1 MKFASALLLFLI
13 SFNSTTTIAQ
23 QVQWIARYD
32 GSVNY
37 HDKATDIALDGAGNV
52 YVTGYSYGSIA
63 YYDYAT
69 IKYNS
74 SGDTLWVARYNGPG
88 NGYDIATAI
97 AVDGAGNVYV
107 TGRSEEDLGN
117 DYATIKY
124 NSNGV
129 EEWVARYNGTA
140 NSQDEATAI
149 AVDASGNVYV
159 TGHSRGTGTWGDYAT
174 IKYNSSGDTLWVA
187 RYNGPGNWH
196 DIAKDIVVDGAG
208 NVYVTG
214 QSNYDCATIKYNSS
228 GDTLWVA
235 RYNNW
240 EDDARAIA
248 LDESGNVY
256 VSGRTTDGIVTFS
269 DYLTIKYNS
278 SGVEEWVSRYGGSG
292 AYLYEANAMVV
303 DATGNVY
310 VTGYTSI
317 SSYHTTIKYNSDGDK
332 LWIASHSDSVSYG
345 GHATGIAVDALGNVY
360 VTGYS
365 LNISAHNDYATIKYD
380 SLGKTK
386 WVARYNGPANESD
399 LATAIAVDAS
409 GNVYVTGYSIDPNT
423 RDDYTTIKYVQGP
436 VSVQNG
442 QSLPIFFTLYQ
453 SYPNP
458 FNPSTK
464 IKYQLPEQRYVTLKV
479 FDVLGKEI
487 TTLVNKEKTAG
498 SYEVEFN
505 ASSLPSGVY
514 FYRLQAGSFVET
526 KKMVLMK

>member
-1 MKFASALLLFLI
+1 MVSILFSSGMFA
-13 SFNSTTTIAQ
+13 Q
-23 QVQWIARYD
+23 HVQWIARYD

-88 NGYDIATAI
+88 NGYDIAKAI
-97 AVDGAGNVYV
+97 AVDESGNVYV
-107 TGRSEEDLGN
+107 TGQSEGSGN

-129 EEWVARYNGTA
+129 EEWVARYNSTA

-159 TGHSRGTGTWGDYAT
+159 TGHSRGTGTWADYAT

-187 RYNGPGNWH
+187 RYNGPLDSH
-196 DIAKDIVVDGAG
+196 DQATAIAVDALG

-214 QSNYDCATIKYNSS
+214 RSHGLGTNSDCATIKYNSS

-235 RYNNW
+235 RYNSTENW
-240 EDDARAIA
+240 EDEARDIA

-256 VSGRTTDGIVTFS
+256 VTGRTSDGVVTAS
-269 DYLTIKYNS
+269 DYLTIKYDS
-278 SGVEEWVSRYGGSG
+278 SGVEEWVRRYRGSG
-292 AYLYEANAMVV
+292 VYLNEANAMVV
-303 DATGNVY
+303 DASGNVY
-310 VTGYTSI
+310 VTGYTST
-317 SSYHTTIKYNSDGDK
+317 SNYHTTIKYNSDGDK
-332 LWIASHSDSVSYG
+332 WWIASHSDSVSYG
-345 GHATGIAVDALGNVY
+345 GHATGIAIDALRNVY

-365 LNISAHNDYATIKYD
+365 LNTSTYNDYATIKYN
-380 SLGKTK
+380 SLGKTQ
-386 WVARYNGPANESD
+386 WVARYNGPANEAD
-399 LATAIAVDAS
+399 LAAAIAVDVS

-436 VSVQNG
+436 VSVLDA
-442 QSLPIFFTLYQ
+442 QSLPTLFALYQ

-458 FNPSTK
+458 FNPITTINYQIPQLSFVSLK
-464 IKYQLPEQRYVTLKV
+464 IY
-479 FDVLGKEI
+479 DVLGNEI
-487 TTLVNKEKTAG
+487 ATLVNEEKYAG
-498 SYEVEFN
+498 SYEVEFDGAN
-505 ASSLPSGVY
+505 ITSGIY
-514 FYRLQAGSFVET
+514 FYQLTAGSFVET
-526 KKMVLMK
+526 KKMVLLR